1 MTDISRRRGLTFAT
15 LIALIALATLAAALT
30 GCTVGP
36 DFVRPDAPHG
46 GYVHATPAATA
57 TRAISPGA
65 GVAETR
71 AITLTRT

>member
-36 DFVRPDAPHG
+36 DFVRPAPPSG
-46 GYVHATPAATA
+46 GYVHATPAPTA
-57 TRAISPGA
+57 TRAVGA
-65 GVAETR
+65 GVAC
-71 AITLTRT
+71 A